1 MDALGVAAEL
11 HSVAHYSPTYWPREQ
26 QAEPACHAAIRYT
39 VLGRPLVLLADI
51 LSCFPSHHRPSF
63 SGIQEFADKNRLHTT
78 DDGIVL
84 LVRQLTPPPPSNS
97 QRQVGRAACLLNDE
111 RVRIYVSQHMFSGYA
126 GFQFDSFLPP
136 RHHVH
141 ARAFLVV
148 DWYEHLHP
156 EVASPPPVSST
167 ENLAADGPLAHHLD
181 APT

>member
-1 MDALGVAAEL
+1 MRYPHADWA
-11 HSVAHYSPTYWPREQ
+11 REQ
-26 QAEPACHAAIRYT
+26 QAEPTCHAAMRYI
-39 VLGRPLVLLADI
+39 VLGQPPALPADFM
-51 LSCFPSHHRPSF
+51 SRVPSHQRPSL
-63 SGIQEFADKNRLHTT
+63 SEIQELTSRDRLHIT
-78 DDGIVL
+78 DDDIVL

>member
-1 MDALGVAAEL
+1 M
-11 HSVAHYSPTYWPREQ
+11 
-26 QAEPACHAAIRYT
+26 RYI
-39 VLGRPLVLLADI
+39 VLGRPRTLPTDF
-51 LSCFPSHHRPSF
+51 LSCFPSHQRPSF
-63 SGIQEFADKNRLHTT
+63 SEIQDFTGNGRLDITG
-78 DDGIVL
+78 DGIVL

-156 EVASPPPVSST
+156 EVASSPPVSST